1 MIDNNAKTDIEANRE
16 VGILSESDAKTLT
29 ENRYTAK
36 GYALEINNPKIINLV
51 LNKDSWEV

>member
-36 GYALEINNPKIINLV
+36 GYALEINNPKIIKLV
-51 LNKDSWEV
+51 LNKDS